1 MNLLHLSQKG
11 RQKKTVDREEW
22 ISEEEVKIYGNM
34 FGVQREQ
41 LWYCNRKT
49 EVAEKYLLMVLLH
62 K

>member
-49 EVAEKYLLMVLLH
+49 EVA
-62 K
+62 